1 MQKFFTLI
9 KLDNIYNMKGKLRV
23 VKSKVN
29 LKFAFTFLEHL
40 LTCTYDVRNIQYLGR
55 YSEYCIGVTFKI

>member
-1 MQKFFTLI
+1 MQKFFTLL

-29 LKFAFTFLEHL
+29 LKFAFTIFLNIYWL
-40 LTCTYDVRNIQYLGR
+40 VRMMYVIYNIWDAIQNILYR
-55 YSEYCIGVTFKI
+55 